1 MWSDYKTPDEGGR
14 FFVRI
19 GAIVCVVA
27 CIMPIINTYSY
38 LESLEHRITFI
49 FAIVLLTLISGEFIC
64 SIFLKLKRFWVTE
77 LITFVVILIL
87 SGALICL
94 YAYYTFTFELS
105 ERFEFLVILTIVIML
120 AGIIFHIVGFIRL
133 IASTDFDKH

>member
-1 MWSDYKTPDEGGR
+1 MWSDYRTPDESGR

-49 FAIVLLTLISGEFIC
+49 FAIVLLTLILGEFIC

-105 ERFEFLVILTIVIML
+105 ERFEFFVVLTIVIML
-120 AGIIFHIVGFIRL
+120 PGNIFHVIGFIRL